1 MTKKDLYEFV
11 LSFLEGNMPQKDS
24 ELKYSNSYE
33 LLICVILS
41 AQCTDKRIN
50 QITPNLFKRYPNVQ
64 SLAKATYEE
73 VFPYIKSISYPN
85 SKTRYL
91 IESAKIIERT
101 FKGAVPNN
109 MKDLTSLPGVGRKTA
124 NVVLSIAFRKATL
137 AVDTHVFRVSHR
149 LGLVPDR
156 CTTPLSVER
165 ELIKH
170 IPKEKISQS
179 HFWLL
184 YLGRYTCLSRNPKC
198 ENCGLR
204 NICLYF
210 KKHKA

>member
-1 MTKKDLYEFV
+1 MIKKDLYEFV
-11 LSFLEGNMPQKDS
+11 FSFLEENMPQKDS

-50 QITPNLFKRYPNVQ
+50 QITPNLFKKYPDVQ
-64 SLAKATYEE
+64 SLAKATYKE
-73 VFPYIKSISYPN
+73 VFPFIKSISYPN
-85 SKTRYL
+85 NKTRYL

-101 FKGAVPNN
+101 FKGEVPNN

-149 LGLVPDR
+149 LGLVSDK

-198 ENCGLR
+198 VNCGLR

-210 KKHKA
+210 KKRKA

>member
-1 MTKKDLYEFV
+1 
-11 LSFLEGNMPQKDS
+11 MPEKDS
-24 ELKYSNSYE
+24 ELKFSNSYE

-41 AQCTDKRIN
+41 AQCTDKRVN
-50 QITPNLFKRYPNVQ
+50 QIAPAFFKKYPDIH

-73 VFPYIKSISYPN
+73 VFPFIKSVSYPN

-91 IESAKIIERT
+91 IGCAQVVEKKFEGEI
-101 FKGAVPNN
+101 PNN
-109 MKDLTSLPGVGRKTA
+109 IDDLMSLPGVGRKTA
-124 NVVLSIAFRKATL
+124 NVVLSIAFHKPSL
-137 AVDTHVFRVSHR
+137 AVDTHVYRVSHR
-149 LGLVPDR
+149 LGLVSDK
-156 CTTPLSVER
+156 CTTPLSVEK

-170 IPKEKISQS
+170 IPEDKISQS

-184 YLGRYTCLSRNPKC
+184 YLGRYTCLSRKPKC
-198 ENCGLR
+198 QDCGLR